1 MDGQRYWYSPQ
12 PTVTRLAAGS
22 GRDRSASDDVDEEIR
37 RRLRATR
44 RPAGRLRQRPR
55 LRRERRPRCPDEP
68 EARLVVLGPEH
79 PHSAKTAEQPGTD
92 IARAIARQ
100 AQRPATALHR
110 NMLVFLA
117 PDTARL
123 EELRDAGR
131 NCLAWQTIGRDT
143 ESLNLDSV
151 QRSQV
156 ESRIG
161 EWEDAV
167 TQRVGE
173 AYQWL
178 LAPSGSAG
186 DSEIRWEATRVGGSD
201 PLAVRASRKLR
212 TEEGLIVAYS
222 GARLRMDLD
231 RIPLWREDH
240 LAVRDLWSYYS
251 QYLYLPR
258 LRGVEV
264 LLEAIV
270 DGVGQLDWAKDGLA
284 FSDSWDEAASR
295 YVGLRGGES
304 IALQDPAGI
313 VVKPGVASEQLGR
326 DRAEPAEPAGSDV
339 SPSAPTPSGSDEVPE
354 PDAAPRSFY
363 GQVDLDPLRVSR
375 DAGQVAEAIV
385 QHLSGLLGAE
395 VKVRLEIEAEA
406 PEGVPEDVVRTVT
419 ENARTLKFTSHGF
432 EGE

>member
-1 MDGQRYWYSPQ
+1 MGD
-12 PTVTRLAAGS
+12 
-22 GRDRSASDDVDEEIR
+22 DDVDEEVR
-37 RRLRATR
+37 RRLRAIR
-44 RPAGRLRQRPR
+44 EKGDFARVHVAPR
-55 LRRERRPRCPDEP
+55 APTDVDDEP
-68 EARLVVLGPEH
+68 EARLVVLDPEH
-79 PHSAKTAEQPGTD
+79 SHSSKTEESP
-92 IARAIARQ
+92 ARDFARIVLDE
-100 AQRPATALHR
+100 RTGGPRLNR

-123 EELRDAGR
+123 EELRDAAR
-131 NCLAWQTIGRDT
+131 NCLAWKSIGRDQ

-167 TQRVGE
+167 AQRVGE

-178 LAPSGSAG
+178 LVPSAAPG
-186 DSEIRWEATRVGGSD
+186 DSEVRWEASRVGGSE

-212 TEEGLIVAYS
+212 TEEALIIAYS

-231 RIPLWREDH
+231 RIPLWRDDRV
-240 LAVRDLWSYYS
+240 AVRDLWSYYA

-258 LRGVEV
+258 LREVSV
-264 LLEAIV
+264 LLEAV
-270 DGVGQLDWAKDGLA
+270 ADGVGQLDWAQDGFA
-284 FSDSWDEAASR
+284 FAESWDDGASR
-295 YVGLRGGES
+295 YAGLRGGEQM
-304 IALQDPAGI
+304 ALPDPRGL
-313 VVKPGVASEQLGR
+313 VVKPDVASVQLEAERGR
-326 DRAEPAEPAGSDV
+326 ETATSGESGRRPDA
-339 SPSAPTPSGSDEVPE
+339 SPGETTPSGEQIGEDVKPH
-354 PDAAPRSFY
+354 RFF

-395 VKVRLEIEAEA
+395 VKVRLEVEAET
-406 PEGVPEDVVRTVT
+406 PEGVPDDVVRTVT
-419 ENARTLKFTSHGF
+419 ENARTLKFSSHGF

>member
-1 MDGQRYWYSPQ
+1 
-12 PTVTRLAAGS
+12 
-22 GRDRSASDDVDEEIR
+22 
-37 RRLRATR
+37 
-44 RPAGRLRQRPR
+44 
-55 LRRERRPRCPDEP
+55 
-68 EARLVVLGPEH
+68 
-79 PHSAKTAEQPGTD
+79 
-92 IARAIARQ
+92 
-100 AQRPATALHR
+100 
-110 NMLVFLA
+110 MLVFLA

-123 EELRDAGR
+123 EELRDAAR
-131 NCLAWQTIGRDT
+131 NCLAWRSIARDT

-156 ESRIG
+156 DSRIG

-186 DSEIRWEATRVGGSD
+186 DSEVEWEATRVGGSD

-240 LAVRDLWSYYS
+240 LSVRDLWSYYA

-270 DGVGQLDWAKDGLA
+270 DGVGQLDWANDGLA
-284 FSDSWDEAASR
+284 FADSWDESDGR
-295 YVGLRGGES
+295 YVGLRGGET
-304 IALQDPAGI
+304 ITLQDPAGL
-313 VVKPGVASEQLGR
+313 VVKPEVASEQLAR
-326 DRAEPAEPAGSDV
+326 DRPGPTDDPGAAEEPSTQTTSDV
-339 SPSAPTPSGSDEVPE
+339 DGEKPE
-354 PDAAPRSFY
+354 AVPRSFY
-363 GQVDLDPLRVSR
+363 GQVDLDALRLSR

-395 VKVRLEIEAEA
+395 VKVRLEIEAQA
-406 PEGVPEDVVRTVT
+406 PDGVPDDVVRTVT

-432 EGE
+432 ESE